1 MSENASEASEATV
14 LNLQESWLVQ
24 GLHDGR
30 VWAGAA
36 EQSDVREFAL
46 NADRTLPA
54 TAGWLALEYGRRFP
68 DFDRASYNRAWE
80 AAIGLVWLR
89 KRGGEDHPGG
99 LEAL

>member
-1 MSENASEASEATV
+1 MSENASEASEPIV

-30 VWAGAA
+30 VWADAA
-36 EQSDVREFAL
+36 VGSDVREFAL

-54 TAGWLALEYGRRFP
+54 TAGWLALEYSRRFP
-68 DFDRASYNRAWE
+68 DFDRGAYNRAWE

-89 KRGGEDHPGG
+89 KRNGEDHTGG
-99 LEAL
+99 PEAV

>member
-1 MSENASEASEATV
+1 MSEKAGEASEPVV

-30 VWAGAA
+30 VWADSA
-36 EQSDVREFAL
+36 EQCDVREFAL

-68 DFDRASYNRAWE
+68 DFDRGSYTRAWE

-89 KRGGEDHPGG
+89 MRSGEEHSGRF
-99 LEAL
+99 EAP

>member
-1 MSENASEASEATV
+1 MGENASEASEPAV

-30 VWAGAA
+30 VWADGA

-46 NADRTLPA
+46 NVDRTLPA
-54 TAGWLALEYGRRFP
+54 TAGWLALEYARRFP
-68 DFDRASYNRAWE
+68 DFDRGSYSRAWE

-89 KRGGEDHPGG
+89 KRTGEEHQGHLEG
-99 LEAL
+99 L

>member
-1 MSENASEASEATV
+1 MGENAGEASESIV

-30 VWAGAA
+30 VWADAA

-54 TAGWLALEYGRRFP
+54 TAGWLALEYARRFP
-68 DFDRASYNRAWE
+68 DFDRGSYNRAWE

-89 KRGGEDHPGG
+89 RRTGEDRSGFEV
-99 LEAL
+99 L